1 MVLMTRLEK
10 SIQEIATAHV
20 NVGVEV
26 EKLRVDQQNKLSLKS
41 FPQNL
46 SQDIAEYIEREFLTA
61 QLEVVF
67 PPAVVAEDN
76 VALITEVMTEL
87 DQQLR
92 PGERLWPFSCP
103 PELPPHISESEIS
116 AKPDASLWYRK
127 RIGQL
132 YDVRRV
138 ANTGVHLN
146 LSFSADVVDQLVNS
160 TSFTDSNEL
169 YIHLAQQFMLHH
181 WLFTYLFGA
190 TPTVDASY
198 FDGPGLQQ
206 PVRSIRNS
214 PYGFPTSIIGD
225 YSSAANYVTRIEW
238 AVTTGELMQPGQYY
252 EGVRLKGQKGKALRS
267 ILTDGISHLE
277 LRFFDLNPFKI
288 AGLTSMQ
295 IRLIQLLA
303 LYFVQQ
309 EPIPD
314 SKLVQKL
321 SRARRKNIEVALENP
336 IEECR
341 YQQQGLEL
349 LAALR
354 EFALTNQ
361 LDEKFVIAVEHFKE
375 CFVDCEQTL
384 SVQVLDMMSSVTT

>member
-41 FPQNL
+41 FPQHL

-116 AKPDASLWYRK
+116 AKPAASLWYRK

-146 LSFSADVVDQLVNS
+146 LSFTADVVDQLVNS

-198 FDGPGLQQ
+198 FD
-206 PVRSIRNS
+206 
-214 PYGFPTSIIGD
+214 
-225 YSSAANYVTRIEW
+225 
-238 AVTTGELMQPGQYY
+238 
-252 EGVRLKGQKGKALRS
+252 
-267 ILTDGISHLE
+267 
-277 LRFFDLNPFKI
+277 
-288 AGLTSMQ
+288 
-295 IRLIQLLA
+295 
-303 LYFVQQ
+303 
-309 EPIPD
+309 
-314 SKLVQKL
+314 
-321 SRARRKNIEVALENP
+321 
-336 IEECR
+336 
-341 YQQQGLEL
+341 
-349 LAALR
+349 
-354 EFALTNQ
+354 
-361 LDEKFVIAVEHFKE
+361 
-375 CFVDCEQTL
+375 
-384 SVQVLDMMSSVTT
+384 VQVSSSRYVVFATAHTVSQQVLLVITVVPQTT